1 MLSRGH
7 IYINIPHPDKK
18 HYIIQKS
25 LFFNSLQEKK
35 IRGGG
40 GKICRHKTV
49 FYRGTRLGYVKS
61 IPLIG

>member
-35 IRGGG
+35 IRGEFAGIRPFFTG
-40 GKICRHKTV
+40 EQDLDMLKVYH
-49 FYRGTRLGYVKS
+49 
-61 IPLIG
+61 

>member
-40 GKICRHKTV
+40 GLKFAGIRPFFTGEQDLDMLKVYH
-49 FYRGTRLGYVKS
+49 
-61 IPLIG
+61 